1 MKTFE
6 KLLTF
11 IYGHNLF
18 FIYLM
23 CIAFKI
29 LPISLLQYTLVTDNS

>member
-1 MKTFE
+1 MKTLE

-11 IYGHNLF
+11 IYGHSLL

-23 CIAFKI
+23 RIAFKI
-29 LPISLLQYTLVTDNS
+29 LPRV